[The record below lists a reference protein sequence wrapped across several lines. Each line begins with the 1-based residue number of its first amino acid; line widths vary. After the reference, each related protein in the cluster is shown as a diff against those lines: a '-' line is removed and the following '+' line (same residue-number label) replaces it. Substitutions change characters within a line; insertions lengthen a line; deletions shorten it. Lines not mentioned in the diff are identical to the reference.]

1 MRKALSGTL
10 YLLTQVSLKVIKHCQ
25 EEGSSSELVSGFL
38 VGLVVGTTLEITNC
52 FPLPKDLDDGEE
64 ESALYTLGTIKL

>member
-1 MRKALSGTL
+1 MI
-10 YLLTQVSLKVIKHCQ
+10 QVALKVIKHCQ

-64 ESALYTLGTIKL
+64 ESMSELNNYLIINNSS

>member
-1 MRKALSGTL
+1 M
-10 YLLTQVSLKVIKHCQ
+10 LTQVALKVIKHCQ

-64 ESALYTLGTIKL
+64 EST